1 MRETLHKL
9 DGICTCAFHADVGLL
24 PIAKADKETNAVV
37 VALSRL
43 LSFRF
48 KALAS
53 DAVDKVF
60 RDMESAG
67 GTLTEAQL
75 DSYVKKLNRA
85 LGDVLTATLAKEV
98 SRAVEAMYL
107 TTKLLASKEMKI
119 KSSFNLVDKRAVEW
133 MKQSYPWWV
142 GDFHSTVL
150 ARKIT
155 DAARAAVIERGLAGR
170 DAAKMMRDQLTRIY
184 GLGPGAPSPV
194 AIPKTFTGSS
204 DQYWAGLANHAA
216 ITAQSFSRLS
226 AMADAKL
233 DSYSI
238 LAVKD
243 ERTCPLC
250 LFMDGK
256 TFSVDSGNELR
267 EKILEATNPEEYK
280 EKAGWI
286 YLKQAKTIF
295 DEHGIE
301 GLAETSLALPPYHL
315 SCRCIIEANL

>member
-1 MRETLHKL
+1 MRESLHKL
-9 DGICTCAFHADVGLL
+9 DEVCSCSFHADLGMFGVE
-24 PIAKADKETNAVV
+24 KADKKGTALV

-43 LSFRF
+43 LSSRF
-48 KALAS
+48 KLLAS
-53 DAVDKVF
+53 DATDRIF
-60 RDMESAG
+60 QEIEASG
-67 GTLTEAQL
+67 GKLSEEQL
-75 DSYVKKLNRA
+75 NKFVAKLNKA
-85 LGDVLTATLAKEV
+85 LGDVMTATLAKEL
-98 SRAVEAMYL
+98 SKAVEAMYVSA
-107 TTKLLASKEMKI
+107 KLVAAKEMKI

-142 GDFHSTVL
+142 GDFHSSVL

-155 DAARAAVIERGLAGR
+155 DAARAAVVERGLAGR
-170 DAAKMMRDQLTRIY
+170 DAAKAMRAQLERIY
-184 GLGPGAPSPV
+184 SLSPGAPSP
-194 AIPKTFTGSS
+194 ITTPKTFTGSS

-216 ITAQSFSRLS
+216 TTAKSFSRLS

-233 DSYSI
+233 TSYSI

-256 TFSVDSGNELR
+256 TFSVDSGDELR
-267 EKILEATNPEEYK
+267 EKILAATDPEEYK
-280 EKAGWI
+280 KQAGWI
-286 YLKQAKTIF
+286 YLKEAKSIF

-301 GLAETSLALPPYHL
+301 GLAKSSLALPPYHF